1 MPKRSPKTLDGTIQ
15 DLYGHVTGLQKD
27 ISIIR
32 DNHLKHMHDDIDKLD
47 KKVDKI
53 ENKTDQLL
61 YWIIGGAFTTILA
74 LTGLFN
80 LFLD

>member
-1 MPKRSPKTLDGTIQ
+1 MTKRRPQTLDGTIQ

-27 ISIIR
+27 ISTIR

-53 ENKTDQLL
+53 ETKTDLLL

-80 LFLD
+80 LFLN

>member
-32 DNHLKHMHDDIDKLD
+32 DNHLKHMHEDIDKLD

-80 LFLD
+80 LFLN

>member
-32 DNHLKHMHDDIDKLD
+32 DNHLKHMHEDIDKLD

-80 LFLD
+80 LFLK

>member
-1 MPKRSPKTLDGTIQ
+1 MTKRRPQTLDGTIQ

-27 ISIIR
+27 ISTIR
-32 DNHLKHMHDDIDKLD
+32 DNHLKHMHDDIEKLD

-53 ENKTDQLL
+53 ETKTDNLL

-80 LFLD
+80 LFLN

>member
-15 DLYGHVTGLQKD
+15 DLYGYVTGLQKD

-80 LFLD
+80 LFLK

>member
-1 MPKRSPKTLDGTIQ
+1 MTKRRPQTLDGTIQ

-27 ISIIR
+27 IKTIR

-53 ENKTDQLL
+53 ETKTDHLL
-61 YWIIGGAFTTILA
+61 YWIIGEAFTTILA

-80 LFLD
+80 LFLN

>member
-1 MPKRSPKTLDGTIQ
+1 MPKRKPETLDGTIQ

-27 ISIIR
+27 ITVIR
-32 DNHLKHMHDDIDKLD
+32 DNHLFHMHQDIDKLD

-53 ENKTDQLL
+53 ESKTDHLL

-80 LFLD
+80 LFLK

>member
-1 MPKRSPKTLDGTIQ
+1 MTKRRPQTLDGTIQ

-27 ISIIR
+27 IKTIR

-53 ENKTDQLL
+53 ETKTDLLL

-80 LFLD
+80 LFLN

>member
-1 MPKRSPKTLDGTIQ
+1 MPKRRPQTLDGTIQ

-27 ISIIR
+27 ITIIR

-53 ENKTDQLL
+53 DSKVDTIT
-61 YWIIGGAFTTILA
+61 WFVIGGAFTTILT
-74 LTGLFN
+74 LVGLFN
-80 LFLD
+80 LFLK

>member
-1 MPKRSPKTLDGTIQ
+1 MTKRRPQTLDGTIQ

-27 ISIIR
+27 IKTIR

-47 KKVDKI
+47 KTVDKI
-53 ENKTDQLL
+53 ETKTDHLL

-80 LFLD
+80 LFLN

>member
-1 MPKRSPKTLDGTIQ
+1 MPKRKPQTLDGTIQ

-32 DNHLKHMHDDIDKLD
+32 DNHLKHMHEDIDKVD
-47 KKVDKI
+47 RKVDKI
-53 ENKTDQLL
+53 EAKTDNLL
-61 YWIIGGAFTTILA
+61 YWIIGGAFTTILS

-80 LFLD
+80 LFLQ

>member
-80 LFLD
+80 LFLN

>member
-1 MPKRSPKTLDGTIQ
+1 MPKRRPQTLDGTIQ

-27 ISIIR
+27 ISTIR
-32 DNHLKHMHDDIDKLD
+32 DNHLKHMHDDIEKLD

-53 ENKTDQLL
+53 ENKTDHLL

-80 LFLD
+80 LFLN

>member
-1 MPKRSPKTLDGTIQ
+1 MPKRRPETLDGTIQ

-27 ISIIR
+27 ITIIR

-53 ENKTDQLL
+53 DNKVDTMT
-61 YWIIGGAFTTILA
+61 WFIVGGAFTTILT
-74 LTGLFN
+74 LVGLFN
-80 LFLD
+80 LFLK

>member
-1 MPKRSPKTLDGTIQ
+1 MPKRKPETLDGTIQ

-27 ISIIR
+27 ITTIR

-53 ENKTDQLL
+53 DNKVDTMT
-61 YWIIGGAFTTILA
+61 WFIVGGAFTTILT
-74 LTGLFN
+74 LVGLFN
-80 LFLD
+80 LFLK

>member
-53 ENKTDQLL
+53 EKKTDHLL

-80 LFLD
+80 LFLK

>member
-1 MPKRSPKTLDGTIQ
+1 MPRRKPETLDGTIQ

-27 ISIIR
+27 ITIIR

-53 ENKTDQLL
+53 DNKVDTIT
-61 YWIIGGAFTTILA
+61 WFVIGGAFTTIVTLV
-74 LTGLFN
+74 GLFN
-80 LFLD
+80 LFLK

>member
-15 DLYGHVTGLQKD
+15 DLYGYVTGLQKD

-80 LFLD
+80 LFLN

>member
-80 LFLD
+80 LFLK